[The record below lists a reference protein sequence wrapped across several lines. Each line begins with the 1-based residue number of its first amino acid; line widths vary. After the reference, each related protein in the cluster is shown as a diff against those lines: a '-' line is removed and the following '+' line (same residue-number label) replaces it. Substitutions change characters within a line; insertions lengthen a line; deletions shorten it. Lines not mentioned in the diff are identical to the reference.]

1 MSVLI
6 QGGLVATCNPAHH
19 VFQGDVAIL
28 DGKIVALGDQAHAA
42 LPPGYSV
49 LHANGKAVLPG
60 LVQGHIHLV
69 QALFR
74 GLADDVSLLT
84 WLRRFIWPLEAA
96 HDDTSL
102 QASAELGLAEL
113 LRGGT
118 TTLLDMGTVH
128 GHDVILD
135 ACARSGIRAL
145 SGKAMM
151 DQGEGAPRGMLEDT
165 RAGLREAERLAR
177 AWPNHPEALVRYAIC
192 PRFVLSCSE
201 EMLRGCAALSKET
214 GALLHTHAAEQKEE
228 RDAVKALLGI
238 DDVTALARCGI
249 TGSHA
254 VFAHGV
260 HLDDDEIRALASAG
274 TAVVHCPS
282 SNLKLGSGIARV
294 AELLRAGVRV
304 GIGADGAPCNN
315 NLDGFMELRLAA
327 LLSKV
332 TAGTTSL
339 PAREALHLATLGGAR
354 ALGLDPLIGSI
365 EVGKRAD
372 ITIVDLENIHT
383 APAMDLFSTLVYACQ
398 SRDVKHV
405 FVDGRQVVKDGE
417 LLTLDAAAVA
427 AKAREEAPRIA
438 RKAGVGG

>member
-6 QGGLVATCNPAHH
+6 QGGLVATCDPDHH
-19 VFQGDVAIL
+19 VFEGDVAVEG
-28 DGKIVALGDQAHAA
+28 GKIVALGPQARAA
-42 LPPGYSV
+42 LPP
-49 LHANGKAVLPG
+49 HAAVIDARGKAVLPG

-69 QALFR
+69 QTLFR
-74 GLADDVSLLT
+74 GLADDVPLLT

-96 HDDTSL
+96 HDDASL

-128 GHDVILD
+128 GHDVVLD

-151 DQGEGAPRGMLEDT
+151 DLGEGAPAGMLEDT

-177 AWPNHPEALVRYAIC
+177 AWPNRPDALVRYAIC

-201 EMLRGCAALSKET
+201 EMLRGCAALSEET
-214 GALLHTHAAEQKEE
+214 GALLHTHAAEQIEE
-228 RDAVKALLGI
+228 RAAVRALLGT
-238 DDVTALARCGI
+238 DDLTALARCGI
-249 TGSHA
+249 TGPRA

-260 HLDDDEIRALASAG
+260 HLADDEIRALASAR

-282 SNLKLGSGIARV
+282 SNLKLGSGVARV
-294 AELLRAGVRV
+294 ADLLRAGVRV
-304 GIGADGAPCNN
+304 GLGADGAPCNN
-315 NLDGFMELRLAA
+315 NLDGFWELRLAA
-327 LLSKV
+327 LLSKMK
-332 TAGTTSL
+332 AGTSTL

-354 ALGLDPLIGSI
+354 ALGLDDLVGSI

-372 ITIVDLENIHT
+372 LIVLDLQDLHT

-398 SRDVKHV
+398 SRDVRHV
-405 FVDGRQVVKDGE
+405 LVDGRPVVRDGE
-417 LLTLDAAAVA
+417 LLTLDAPRVA
-427 AKAREEAPRIA
+427 ARAREEAPRIA
-438 RKAGVGG
+438 RKAGVA

>member
-6 QGGLVATCNPAHH
+6 QGGLVATCDPAHH
-19 VFQGDVAIL
+19 VFEGDVAVA
-28 DGKIVALGDQAHAA
+28 DGKIVALGAQARAA
-42 LPPGYSV
+42 LPPGYST
-49 LHANGKAVLPG
+49 LDARGKAVLPG
-60 LVQGHIHLV
+60 FIQGHIHLV
-69 QALFR
+69 QTLFR
-74 GLADDVSLLT
+74 GLADDVPLLT
-84 WLRRFIWPLEAA
+84 WLRRYIWPLEAA
-96 HDDTSL
+96 HDDGSL
-102 QASAELGLAEL
+102 GVSAELGLAEL

-128 GHDVILD
+128 GHDVVLD

-151 DQGEGAPRGMLEDT
+151 DQGEGAPPHLLEET

-177 AWPNHPEALVRYAIC
+177 AWPNRPEALVRYALC

-201 EMLRGCAALSKET
+201 EMLRGCAALSEET
-214 GALLHTHAAEQKEE
+214 GALLHTHAAEQREE
-228 RDAVKALLGI
+228 RAAVRALLGT
-238 DDVTALARCGI
+238 DDLTALARCGV
-249 TGSHA
+249 TGQRA

-260 HLDDDEIRALASAG
+260 HLDDDEIRALAAAG

-304 GIGADGAPCNN
+304 GLGADGAPCNN
-315 NLDGFMELRLAA
+315 NLDGFLELRLAA

-332 TAGTTSL
+332 TAGTSSL

-354 ALGLDPLIGSI
+354 ALGLGDLVGSI

-372 ITIVDLENIHT
+372 LIVLNIQDIHT

-398 SRDVKHV
+398 SRDVRHV
-405 FVDGRQVVKDGE
+405 LVDGRQVVKDGE
-417 LLTLDAAAVA
+417 LLTLDAAAA
-427 AKAREEAPRIA
+427 AARAREEAPRIA
-438 RKAGVGG
+438 RKAGVA